1 MHSESHIL
9 CASCRRNIRQAKRL
23 NLWMLHQ
30 IAATSPMMTVQARR
44 SDFPM
49 FQHDEQGLADL
60 VELNENHQR
69 VLRDYAH
76 GCPVWI
82 ESTHGTSDLKVR
94 RHWQPCSVRPSP
106 PDATLVRKAD
116 LPDVPYSSSVQLES
130 LLMIAV
136 ESGNRVHCGSVALLR
151 HERVWGI
158 KEWLNGIMII
168 IVMLDMGE
176 HLQKMTVEENWWAW
190 LPALPASKQNYAE
203 EIPFCNCSPKLG
215 SSMIIR
221 DSEAKRVSLHNAG
234 VLDGNMW
241 CATNVLRVPICPAL

>member
-1 MHSESHIL
+1 
-9 CASCRRNIRQAKRL
+9 
-23 NLWMLHQ
+23 
-30 IAATSPMMTVQARR
+30 MMTVQARR
-44 SDFPM
+44 SDFPI

-60 VELNENHQR
+60 VEFNENHQR

-82 ESTHGTSDLKVR
+82 ESTHGTSDLK
-94 RHWQPCSVRPSP
+94 
-106 PDATLVRKAD
+106 
-116 LPDVPYSSSVQLES
+116 LES